1 MRPPEG
7 VKTLPAN
14 LSNLYILA
22 SGGDVQGAGR
32 KAVAGYTSKMLRR
45 LIDSP
50 WFLWLLLALPGGGT
64 IIRYAT
70 GATFYGEVV
79 HSTGQLSAQ
88 LLIVTMAVT
97 PLQLMF
103 PGRGWVRWLLLR
115 RRYFGVAAFGYAALH
130 TAVYLIRTGVFGDIL
145 ADAAEPG
152 LLTGWIALAIFV
164 PLAVTSN
171 DASVRRLRRLW
182 KRLHRWVYAAAIL
195 TFAHWV
201 LTAFDPV
208 PGLIHLSVLAA
219 LEAYR
224 LWKTAH
230 NRSRRVAA

>member
-1 MRPPEG
+1 M
-7 VKTLPAN
+7 VKRIVN
-14 LSNLYILA
+14 
-22 SGGDVQGAGR
+22 
-32 KAVAGYTSKMLRR
+32 
-45 LIDSP
+45 SP
-50 WFLWLLLALPGGGT
+50 CFIWLLLAAPGAVT
-64 IIRYAT
+64 LVRYST

-79 HSTGQLSAQ
+79 HFTGQFSAQ
-88 LLIVTMAVT
+88 LLILTMAVT
-97 PLQLMF
+97 PLRSMF
-103 PGRGWVRWLLLR
+103 GMRGWIRWLMQR
-115 RRYFGVAAFGYAALH
+115 RRYFGVATFGYAALH
-130 TAVYLIRTGVFGDIL
+130 TAVYLVRTGAFGDIL

-182 KRLHRWVYAAAIL
+182 KRLHRWVYAAAVL

-208 PGLIHLSVLAA
+208 PGLLHVAVLAA

-224 LWKTAH
+224 LWKMAH
-230 NRSRRVAA
+230 SGRRRFAR

>member
-1 MRPPEG
+1 
-7 VKTLPAN
+7 
-14 LSNLYILA
+14 
-22 SGGDVQGAGR
+22 
-32 KAVAGYTSKMLRR
+32 MLRR

-50 WFLWLLLALPGGGT
+50 WFLWLLLALPAAVT
-64 IIRYAT
+64 IVRYAS

-88 LLIVTMAVT
+88 LLILTMAVT
-97 PLQLMF
+97 PAQLMF
-103 PGRGWVRWLLLR
+103 PGRRWIRWLLQR
-115 RRYFGVAAFGYAALH
+115 RRYLGVASFGYAALH
-130 TAVYLIRTGVFGDIL
+130 TVVYLIRTGAFGDIL

-164 PLAVTSN
+164 PLAITSN

-208 PGLIHLSVLAA
+208 PGLIRLAVLAA

-224 LWKTAH
+224 LWKTA
-230 NRSRRVAA
+230 RSRRRRLAR